1 MACTFAFP
9 ATDLVLKYKPRLK
22 HKASSERVCGRVF
35 WGLSVES
42 SHLTSSSKLLLRRF
56 SGWFRPRKSQ
66 TTSELKCTDEWR
78 RLCDWGGS
86 GDTMGTNELS
96 SKTVWLSASKDALC
110 NVWLQGG
117 RAASRELFCK
127 QRPFLWKQPGHANTT
142 SNRLGG
148 AALEQDNGGSF
159 QCVSGTKRL
168 HTAAFI
174 TEEDTKTQCF
184 WASLA
189 RQEVGHAEFFK
200 I

>member
-1 MACTFAFP
+1 MACTFSFP

-22 HKASSERVCGRVF
+22 HKASSERVCVRVF

-127 QRPFLWKQPGHANTT
+127 QRPFLRKQPGHANTHQT
-142 SNRLGG
+142 SLVE
-148 AALEQDNGGSF
+148 LPLS
-159 QCVSGTKRL
+159 
-168 HTAAFI
+168 
-174 TEEDTKTQCF
+174 KTMEGLF
-184 WASLA
+184 S
-189 RQEVGHAEFFK
+189 V
-200 I
+200 

>member
-1 MACTFAFP
+1 MCFGVYLWKA
-9 ATDLVLKYKPRLK
+9 ATSLHPPNCCCEGFRDDSGLVNLKQ
-22 HKASSERVCGRVF
+22 H
-35 WGLSVES
+35 LSWNARMS
-42 SHLTSSSKLLLRRF
+42 
-56 SGWFRPRKSQ
+56 
-66 TTSELKCTDEWR
+66 D
-78 RLCDWGGS
+78 GGCVIEEAA

-127 QRPFLWKQPGHANTT
+127 QRPFLRKQPGHANTT

-174 TEEDTKTQCF
+174 TEEDTKTKCF

>member
-1 MACTFAFP
+1 MACTFSFP

-35 WGLSVES
+35 WGLSGES
-42 SHLTSSSKLLLRRF
+42 SHLTSSSKLLLR
-56 SGWFRPRKSQ
+56 
-66 TTSELKCTDEWR
+66 TANCKCTDEWR

-96 SKTVWLSASKDALC
+96 SKTVWLSASKGALC

-127 QRPFLWKQPGHANTT
+127 QRPFLRKQPGHANTT

-174 TEEDTKTQCF
+174 TEDDTKTKCF

-189 RQEVGHAEFFK
+189 RQEVSHAEFFK